1 MNIQEFAER
10 LDREEKTPLL
20 AALRRL
26 QAFDLKSLRREAAAE
41 NLGEWMGEWVVWDG
55 ISTVEATQ

>member
-26 QAFDLKSLRREAAAE
+26 QAFDLKSLRREAAPE